1 MLAKDVP
8 WNWTRECAE
17 ACVKI
22 KYLLIASQVMAHY
35 DPHKPLVLAVD
46 ASRYGLGAVI
56 SHTEGVNENPI
67 AYASRTLTPDEKNYS
82 QIEKEALAIIFGVTK
97 FHSYLFGRMFTL
109 ITDHKPLTTIFGP
122 KNSLTKKNYSKL

>member
-1 MLAKDVP
+1 MSTLSGPLTHLLAKDVP

-22 KYLLIASQVMAHY
+22 KDLLISSQVMAHY

-46 ASRYGLGAVI
+46 ASGYGLGAVI
-56 SHTEGVNENPI
+56 SHTDGVNENPI
-67 AYASRTLTPDEKNYS
+67 AYASRTLTPAEKNYS

-97 FHSYLFGRMFTL
+97 FIHTCMGGCLRL
-109 ITDHKPLTTIFGP
+109 LQTINP
-122 KNSLTKKNYSKL
+122 